1 MKTTKKTTL
10 LAMLKRGWLTALQ
23 SALNGGGMAL
33 SQRVGEFERAGVC
46 IARKWVTTSSGSRV
60 RAYRIVKPTKWTA

>member
-1 MKTTKKTTL
+1 MKATKKTTL

-33 SQRVGEFERAGVC
+33 SQRVGELERSGVC
-46 IARKWVTTSSGSRV
+46 IARKWVTTASGARV
-60 RAYRIVKPTKWTA
+60 MAYRIVKPTNWTA

>member
-1 MKTTKKTTL
+1 MKATKKTTL

-33 SQRVGEFERAGVC
+33 
-46 IARKWVTTSSGSRV
+46 
-60 RAYRIVKPTKWTA
+60 